1 MRRRSTLRAS
11 DADRDRI
18 AEWLRNAA
26 AEGRLVADELERRL
40 ETTFSARTYG
50 ELDAVVADLPR
61 DPAIPGARGAAPV
74 RLRPATALAV
84 LVLLPFAVAIAVAAV
99 AAIVVLVLASALVVT
114 LMGLVLGPRAR
125 VLGMTWAVSGRRARR
140 LRRGRPGLA
149 PWL

>member
-11 DADRDRI
+11 DADRERI

-26 AEGRLVADELERRL
+26 AEGRLLADELERRL
-40 ETTFSARTYG
+40 ETAFSARTYG

-61 DPAIPGARGAAPV
+61 DPAIPRARGAAPV
-74 RLRPATALAV
+74 RLRPATALAA
-84 LVLLPFAVAIAVAAV
+84 LVLLPVAVAIAVAAV
-99 AAIVVLVLASALVVT
+99 AAIAALVVASAVVVM
-114 LMGLVLGPRAR
+114 LVGLALGPRAR
-125 VLGMTWAVSGRRARR
+125 AVGMTWAVGGRRARR

>member
-11 DADRDRI
+11 DADRERI

-26 AEGRLVADELERRL
+26 AEGRLVADEFERRL

-61 DPAIPGARGAAPV
+61 DRARGGGPI
-74 RLRPATALAV
+74 RLRPAAVLAV
-84 LVLLPFAVAIAVAAV
+84 LLLLPIAVAIAVAAV
-99 AAIVVLVLASALVVT
+99 VAIVMLVLAWAVVVT
-114 LMGLVLGPRAR
+114 LVGLMLGPRAR
-125 VLGMTWAVSGRRARR
+125 ALGITWAVVGRRARR
-140 LRRGRPGLA
+140 LRRGTGPGGRLA